1 VVLPQPC
8 ERMAGAIK
16 ESKKGYPFPMLCDED
31 RAVIKKYGVWHP
43 VGLDAFNTAHPA
55 CFLIDAKRKVRFS
68 FVGRTQ
74 FSRAPLE
81 KILATALE
89 SRDVR

>member
-1 VVLPQPC
+1 
-8 ERMAGAIK
+8 
-16 ESKKGYPFPMLCDED
+16 
-31 RAVIKKYGVWHP
+31 
-43 VGLDAFNTAHPA
+43 
-55 CFLIDAKRKVRFS
+55 
-68 FVGRTQ
+68 VGRTQ